1 MQKRRRRPHGMN
13 QSDAEQARIGGP
25 SRQSATEQVNIRVPS
40 DLVEKFKEYVEHH
53 RRKHGGERITAR
65 SVYVRALKYWWKEKG
80 APALAK

>member
-1 MQKRRRRPHGMN
+1 
-13 QSDAEQARIGGP
+13 
-25 SRQSATEQVNIRVPS
+25 VNIRVPS